1 MSDPIN
7 IRALAPGT
15 RITLADG
22 AEAEIVS
29 NPADG
34 VWLFARYLFSPRD
47 PSLIG
52 QEDMVFAADVVEVR
66 PAGEGGGMLA
76 LRPNCE
82 YCDKDLPPHATHA
95 RICSYHCT
103 LCAVFVEGA

>member
-34 VWLFARYLFSPRD
+34 VWLFARYLSAPRE
-47 PSLIG
+47 PALVG
-52 QEDMVFAADVVEVR
+52 QEEMIFAADVV
-66 PAGEGGGMLA
+66 A
-76 LRPNCE
+76 
-82 YCDKDLPPHATHA
+82 A
-95 RICSYHCT
+95 RDRG
-103 LCAVFVEGA
+103 L